1 MGEGDQTGGDQ
12 TGLITGHERARALR
26 RNMTDAERALWGNI
40 NRRQIEGFKFRRQHV
55 LGPYIVDFVF
65 LEQRLIVE
73 IDSGQHAERLAQ
85 DEVRSRWLNT

>member
-1 MGEGDQTGGDQ
+1 
-12 TGLITGHERARALR
+12 
-26 RNMTDAERALWGNI
+26 MTDAERALWGNI

-65 LEQRLIVE
+65 LEQRSIVE

>member
-1 MGEGDQTGGDQ
+1 
-12 TGLITGHERARALR
+12 
-26 RNMTDAERALWGNI
+26 MTDAERALWGNI